1 MSEEEIIQY
10 LSSTPDFFVR
20 NAEVLDGLTIPHP
33 VNGRA
38 ISLLEYQVNQ
48 LRKSTAEYRGQFERL
63 VEVARENEST
73 MQKSRRLILAGLNC
87 RSLDD
92 LVVAVDDMVRDD
104 FEVSFH
110 TLILFG
116 DHQDSSIKG
125 HNLEVDKGL
134 MPFTMNLDE
143 CFCGI
148 LPENEMSYLFAENAG
163 KVNSVAVLPLLSR
176 AGGDIEKRG
185 LLILGSDKTTAFDQ
199 AKGTFFLQHLADLL
213 SAILLRLTP

>member
-10 LSSTPDFFVR
+10 LSNTPDFFVR
-20 NAEVLDGLTIPHP
+20 NADVLDGLTIPHP

-38 ISLLEYQVNQ
+38 ISLLEYQVNH

-63 VEVARENEST
+63 VDVARENEST

-92 LVVAVDDMVRDD
+92 LAVAVDDMVRVD
-104 FEVSFH
+104 FDVAFH

-116 DHQDSSIKG
+116 DHQDCSIKC
-125 HNLEVDKGL
+125 HNLDVDQGL

-143 CFCGI
+143 SFCGI
-148 LPENEMSYLFAENAG
+148 LPEKEMAYLFTEEAG
-163 KVNSVAVLPLLSR
+163 QVNSVAVLPLLSR
-176 AGGDIEKRG
+176 AGGDIKKRG
-185 LLILGSDKTTAFDQ
+185 LLVLGSDKATTFDQ
-199 AKGTFFLQHLADLL
+199 QKGTFFLQHLADLL